1 MLRLFGFILLI
12 VLVVLGLSFAV
23 LNAEPVPLNYYF
35 GSRDIPLSMV
45 VVLSLAA
52 GALIGV
58 LVSMGMILRLKQQA
72 AQLRRKLQRA
82 LKQYF
87 AFAIN
92 RRPLIVPIIIEV

>member
-1 MLRLFGFILLI
+1 MVRLFGFILLVI
-12 VLVVLGLSFAV
+12 LIVLGLSFAV

-52 GALIGV
+52 GAIIGV

-72 AQLRRKLQRA
+72 AQLRRKLRQA
-82 LKQYF
+82 EKTADHLSILPAKQ
-87 AFAIN
+87 
-92 RRPLIVPIIIEV
+92 